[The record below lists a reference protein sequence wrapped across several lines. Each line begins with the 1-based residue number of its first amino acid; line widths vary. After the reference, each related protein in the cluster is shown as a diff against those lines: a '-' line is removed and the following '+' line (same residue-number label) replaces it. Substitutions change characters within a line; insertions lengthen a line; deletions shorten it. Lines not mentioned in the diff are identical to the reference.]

1 MYTFL
6 LNLCHF
12 TDPKEINSGLCV
24 SDTEG
29 VLRRFTMF
37 NGGLS
42 KEQLD
47 WLDSVLSSADEKQ
60 EKVTVVSK

>member
-1 MYTFL
+1 
-6 LNLCHF
+6 
-12 TDPKEINSGLCV
+12 
-24 SDTEG
+24 
-29 VLRRFTMF
+29 MF

-60 EKVTVVSK
+60 EKVTIVSKWNLECDFIQLSLTSVIFQVEMQ

>member
-1 MYTFL
+1 M
-6 LNLCHF
+6 
-12 TDPKEINSGLCV
+12 CV